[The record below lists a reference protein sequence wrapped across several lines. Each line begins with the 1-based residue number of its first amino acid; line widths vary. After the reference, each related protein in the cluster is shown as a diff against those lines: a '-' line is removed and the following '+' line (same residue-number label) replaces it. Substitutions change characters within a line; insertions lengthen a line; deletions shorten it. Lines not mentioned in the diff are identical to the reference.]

1 MKTLKFVSITFFC
14 LVCMGTIIF
23 NSGCSGLTPA
33 DNSPCL
39 DIAPD
44 ASKICEITGNPQ
56 DLAFLLKLA
65 NVGAMKRDVYKAE
78 QALEMVDFLIKTLE
92 PGTIS
97 YSGLMDLLGKKV
109 DPVLFVVLSE
119 YKAQFMALDIPILPY
134 DLELIL
140 LHLNKQR
147 NIILMA
153 REAYAR
159 GTGKGNTMD
168 LARGSAGPY
177 LPECSGGSGPMKP
190 VLGCDDE
197 GSIKFSGS
205 VITGTG
211 GGDRLYLACGTG
223 GP

>member
-44 ASKICEITGNPQ
+44 TSKICEITGNPQ

-153 REAYAR
+153 REAYA
-159 GTGKGNTMD
+159 
-168 LARGSAGPY
+168 
-177 LPECSGGSGPMKP
+177 SGGSGPYRPECASGAGPMKP
-190 VLGCDDE
+190 VLGCDE
-197 GSIKFSGS
+197 SSIIFAGP
-205 VITGTG
+205 VITGTNG
-211 GGDRLYLACGTG
+211 NGNTMVLAASGA